1 MMQLPFTITNELQIT
16 NCKLLENMR
25 FRVKFKY
32 NNAEAEAIYAWG
44 NSRYTTLAMQ
54 SSILDENQMET
65 LDEHI
70 EDNHQAIGKFL
81 RVQEE
86 ITNTSKS

>member
-16 NCKLLENMR
+16 DCKLLENMR

-44 NSRYTTLAMQ
+44 NSRYTTLAVQ
-54 SSILDENQMET
+54 TSITENVLKTIDEAVE
-65 LDEHI
+65 E
-70 EDNHQAIGKFL
+70 NHKAIGKFL
-81 RVQEE
+81 RHQEE
-86 ITNTSKS
+86 IHKASRL